1 MSTRLAK
8 GTFIALIA
16 GVLVLGIGFGLVH
29 RRTVAAVP
37 DSDTLEYVRHLVWL
51 NNWADAA
58 ERLSRI
64 EARSGLPH
72 DNKTAV
78 FCSAVRLRGRVESGR
93 LRDVADQLRSLLT
106 TPDATVDSDLR
117 LVVLSALGDVL
128 FQYNLQEA
136 ESTWEEASR
145 LAGEHHNPIWEARSA
160 GELGTI
166 AFLNG
171 DVLRA
176 LRLVSGAAL
185 KAETNGDVASQI
197 RYSTA
202 LGEGLGR
209 FGRKPDAMKFFDR
222 ALKLY
227 ASNPGA
233 YFPFTAFV
241 GKARLLA
248 DGGKLPE
255 AEQMLDKELG
265 TARQRGYRVRE
276 ARLLGT
282 LGELLITTGRPKE
295 AYEQLKRA
303 ADLAAAAGMYRVES
317 DVTTKLADVAL
328 KVEGP
333 GGALP
338 YASRSVEAAERA
350 GDVYSLPQK
359 LAVLAE
365 AQATSG
371 HTREADS
378 TYAKASKRI
387 DELLQTVPYSK
398 DKSTLIGAMGR
409 VFFGHFEL
417 SALKLNDPSKAF
429 HVLEAA
435 RARGLLEVIRGSRKG
450 NANLGSTINSTQLVA
465 LQTRLTSEPNPAIRR
480 ALLDKLWE
488 TEVRSFKYRAP
499 QGADLPAPEAVRL
512 RDLQSILQP
521 HEIMI
526 EYVLGQDRSFALE
539 IGPQNIKTYTL
550 PPRRSI
556 ENAAERYV
564 KTAKDLG
571 DVAPTAREL
580 YGILLAPITGVQS
593 AHRIIVV
600 PDGALH
606 ALPFDALIDPSG
618 ELVVARTVISYAPS
632 ASVNFLLSRSDH
644 SRHSRQGKELLAIGG
659 VDYGGDQ
666 ITDKL
671 RLALRSGSVF
681 EPDAPQ
687 ALISLPGASKE
698 IAEITP
704 LAVDGADALTGAR
717 ATEAAVK
724 TANLAQY
731 RAIHFA
737 VHASIDEQFPDRSAL
752 RLAKNSGPG
761 QDGLLQAREV
771 LSLPLNAQLVTLSA
785 CDAGSGR
792 MEGLAGMNSLVQAFL
807 MAGARTVVASSWAA
821 EDNATAELMRSF
833 YLHLKNGS
841 DKAESL
847 TLAKRDLLAKYGSNA
862 QPFLWAGFRLV
873 GDPHGTIEGD

>member
-1 MSTRLAK
+1 MSLRLAK
-8 GTFIALIA
+8 GTFVAVAL
-16 GVLVLGIGFGLVH
+16 GSLVLAIAFAMVH
-29 RRTVAAVP
+29 RRAVPSIP
-37 DSDTLEYVRHLVWL
+37 DSDTIDYVKHLVWL

-58 ERLSRI
+58 ECLARMESRS
-64 EARSGLPH
+64 ALPRDH
-72 DNKTAV
+72 KTAV

-93 LRDVADQLRSLLT
+93 LGDVAEQLRALLV
-106 TPDATVDSDLR
+106 TPEATADPDLR
-117 LVVLSALGDVL
+117 LLVLSALGDVL

-136 ESTWEEASR
+136 ESVWEEAGR
-145 LAGEHHNPIWEARSA
+145 LAVERRNSIWEARSD

-176 LRLVSGAAL
+176 LRLVSSAAL
-185 KAETNGDVASQI
+185 RAETNGDVASQI

-202 LGEGLGR
+202 LGEGLGK

-222 ALKLY
+222 ALRLY
-227 ASNPGA
+227 AANPGA

-241 GKARLLA
+241 GKAKLLA
-248 DGGKLPE
+248 EAGKTSE
-255 AEQMLDKELG
+255 AEQMLYRELV
-265 TARQRGYRVRE
+265 TAHERGYQVRE
-276 ARLLGT
+276 ARILTT
-282 LGELLITTGRPKE
+282 LGDLMDETGRPKK

-303 ADLAAAAGMYRVES
+303 ADLAAAAGMYRIES

-328 KVEGP
+328 KVESAS
-333 GGALP
+333 GALP
-338 YASRSVEAAERA
+338 YANRSVEAAERA

-371 HTREADS
+371 HTKEADS
-378 TYAKASKRI
+378 SYAKASKLI
-387 DELLQTVPYSK
+387 DDLLQTVPYAK
-398 DKSTLIGAMGR
+398 DRSTLIGAMGR
-409 VFFGHFEL
+409 VFVGHFEL
-417 SALKLNDPSKAF
+417 SVLKLNDPAKAF

-435 RARGLLEVIRGSRKG
+435 RARGLLEVIRSSRKG
-450 NANLGSTINSTQLVA
+450 NVTLGSTINSTQLVA
-465 LQTRLTSEPNPAIRR
+465 LQTRLTSEANPATRR

-488 TEVRSFKYRAP
+488 TEVRSFKYREQP
-499 QGADLPAPEAVRL
+499 ADLPRPEPVRL

-521 HEIMI
+521 HEIVL

-539 IGPQNIKTYTL
+539 IGRRDIKSYTL

-556 ENAAERYV
+556 EDAVERYV
-564 KTAKDLG
+564 KIAKELG

-580 YGILLAPITGVQS
+580 YQLLLAPIAGVKS
-593 AHRIIVV
+593 AHRIVIV

-606 ALPFDALIDPSG
+606 GLPFDALIDSYG
-618 ELVVARTVISYAPS
+618 ALVVTRTVISYAPS

-644 SRHSRQGKELLAIGG
+644 CRHCRRGKELLAIGG
-659 VDYGGDQ
+659 VEYGGGET
-666 ITDKL
+666 TDKL
-671 RLALRSGSVF
+671 RMALRSGSVF
-681 EPDAPQ
+681 ESDAPQ
-687 ALISLPGASKE
+687 ALVSLPGASKE
-698 IAEITP
+698 ISEITP
-704 LAVDGADALTGAR
+704 LAVDRADALTGDR

-724 TANLAQY
+724 AANLAQY

-785 CDAGSGR
+785 CDAGSGKI
-792 MEGLAGMNSLVQAFL
+792 EGLAGMNSLVQAFL
-807 MAGARTVVASSWAA
+807 MAGARTVVASTWAA
-821 EDNATAELMRSF
+821 EDNATAELMRNF
-833 YLHLKNGS
+833 YLHLRNGA
-841 DKAESL
+841 DKAEAL

>member
-1 MSTRLAK
+1 MSIRLAK
-8 GTFIALIA
+8 GAFVALTA
-16 GVLVLGIGFGLVH
+16 GVLALTIAFAIVH
-29 RRTVAAVP
+29 RRAASSVP
-37 DSDTLEYVRHLVWL
+37 DSDTIDYVKHLVWL

-58 ERLSRI
+58 ERLALMESRS
-64 EARSGLPH
+64 ALPR
-72 DNKTAV
+72 DQKTAI
-78 FCSAVRLRGRVESGR
+78 FCAAVKLRGRVESGR
-93 LRDVADQLRSLLT
+93 LGEVAQQLRALLA
-106 TPDATVDSDLR
+106 TPEASADADLR
-117 LVVLSALGDVL
+117 LLVLSALGDVL

-136 ESTWEEASR
+136 ESTWETAR
-145 LAGEHHNPIWEARSA
+145 TLADQTGNSTWRARA
-160 GELGTI
+160 DGELGTI

-171 DVLRA
+171 HVLRA
-176 LRLVSGAAL
+176 VRLVSSAAL
-185 KAETNGDVASQI
+185 RAETNGDLASQI

-202 LGEGLGR
+202 LGEGSAK
-209 FGRKPDAMKFFDR
+209 FGREADAMKFFDR
-222 ALKLY
+222 ALRLY
-227 ASNPGA
+227 SANPGA

-248 DGGKLPE
+248 GAGKTSE
-255 AEQMLDKELG
+255 AEQMLHRELL
-265 TARQRGYRVRE
+265 TARERGYRVRE
-276 ARLLGT
+276 ARILMT
-282 LGELLITTGRPKE
+282 LGDLMDETRRTGD

-303 ADLAAAAGMYRVES
+303 AELAAAAGMYRIES
-317 DVTTKLADVAL
+317 DVTTKLANLAL
-328 KVEGP
+328 KVEGAS
-333 GGALP
+333 GALP
-338 YASRSVEAAERA
+338 YANRSVDSAERA

-365 AQATSG
+365 AEAMSG
-371 HTREADS
+371 HIKAADS
-378 TYAKASKRI
+378 SYGKASNLI
-387 DELLQTVPYSK
+387 DDLLETVPYSK
-398 DKSTLIGAMGR
+398 DKSTLVGAMDR
-409 VFFGHFEL
+409 VFVGHFEL
-417 SALKLNDPSKAF
+417 AVLKLNDPAKAF
-429 HVLEAA
+429 QVLESA
-435 RARGLLEVIRGSRKG
+435 RARGLLEVIRSSRKG
-450 NANLGSTINSTQLVA
+450 NLPVGSIINSTQLVA
-465 LQTRLTSEPNPAIRR
+465 LQTRLTSEPNPATRR
-480 ALLDKLWE
+480 ALLDKVWE
-488 TEVRSFKYRAP
+488 TEVRSFKYRDHQP
-499 QGADLPAPEAVRL
+499 SDLPRPEPVRL

-521 HEIMI
+521 HEIML

-539 IGPQNIKTYTL
+539 IGPRHINTYTL

-556 ENAAERYV
+556 ESAAERYV

-571 DVAPTAREL
+571 DVVPTAREL

-593 AHRIIVV
+593 AHRIVVV

-618 ELVVARTVISYAPS
+618 ALVVARTVISYAPS
-632 ASVNFLLSRSDH
+632 ASVNFLLSRSDQR
-644 SRHSRQGKELLAIGG
+644 RHNNRGKELLAIGG
-659 VDYGGDQ
+659 VDYGSDQ

-833 YLHLKNGS
+833 YLHLKNGGGQGRV
-841 DKAESL
+841 L
-847 TLAKRDLLAKYGSNA
+847 NA
-862 QPFLWAGFRLV
+862 SQARPFSKVR
-873 GDPHGTIEGD
+873 IERPAIPLGRVPPGRRSSRNH